1 MEVFV
6 PLQWLAVLGL
16 LILFIYTVYLIKV
29 GRLSAHLAVSWVMT
43 ELFLLAIISFK
54 GSATLITSLVGEKN
68 FYSTALLLI
77 VGWIITLML
86 DTLTRVSELT
96 PKNRAS
102 IQESA
107 ILRERVDRLEEK
119 LNSLVKN
126 QSQQI
131 PPENQGEK

>member
-96 PKNRAS
+96 HKNRAS